1 MIDNPIPTR
10 AEVTDVANAIY
21 EGADSVMLSGET
33 SVGKYPQRC
42 VQQLSKIADRTER
55 FLAWL

>member
-1 MIDNPIPTR
+1 
-10 AEVTDVANAIY
+10 
-21 EGADSVMLSGET
+21 MLSGET

-55 FLAWL
+55 FPGLGYEKSLR